1 MVDWIQFKSNV
12 IRSFRVVK
20 QDVYTLDAQVKAL
33 QVEVRS
39 LHMKNLELATKLA
52 EMNIKKTSKRHK
64 SAVKRVAKTKQ
75 FVASKTA
82 SKFHSEK
89 CAFAKNIKPKN
100 KLTFASKNT
109 AKNKGFKT
117 CACVE

>member
-1 MVDWIQFKSNV
+1 MK
-12 IRSFRVVK
+12 
-20 QDVYTLDAQVKAL
+20 YL
-33 QVEVRS
+33 Q
-39 LHMKNLELATKLA
+39 TKLA